1 MMRLKGNIVGY
12 LFILPAVV
20 VMAILVGY
28 PLVYNV
34 IMSFQDVTLMNLGS
48 GVKKFV
54 GLDHYKQIFSDALFK
69 KALWQTAYYSVASI
83 ILQFGIGFALALF
96 FSLNFKLAS
105 YLRGL
110 MMVTWLVPLTVAALL
125 FQFMLSPSVG
135 ILNYIPMELGL
146 ISKPIAWLSN
156 TNTAL
161 WGLIMT
167 NVWIGVPFNML
178 LIATGINNLSTE
190 VYESA
195 QIDGANWYQRFTK
208 ITLPML
214 KPVLLIVLMLGMIYT
229 FKVFDL
235 VFVMTNGGPANSTE
249 VLSTLSYR
257 YSFDHF
263 NFGLGAS
270 VANILFL
277 ILLIVA
283 FFYIRMTK
291 DDEVLE

>member
-1 MMRLKGNIVGY
+1 MRFKGNTIGY
-12 LFILPAVV
+12 LFILPAVA
-20 VMAILVGY
+20 VMATLVGY
-28 PLVYNV
+28 PIVYN
-34 IMSFQDVTLMNLGS
+34 IILSFQDVTLMNLGS
-48 GVKKFV
+48 GAKSFI
-54 GLDHYKQIFSDALFK
+54 GLDHYKQIFSDELFM
-69 KALWQTAYYSVASI
+69 KALWQTVYYSVASI
-83 ILQFGIGFALALF
+83 ILQFVIGFALALF

-135 ILNYIPMELGL
+135 VLNYLPMELGIL
-146 ISKPIAWLSN
+146 SEPIAWLSD
-156 TNTAL
+156 TNYAL
-161 WGLIMT
+161 WGLILT
-167 NVWIGVPFNML
+167 NVWIGIPFNML
-178 LIATGINNLSTE
+178 LIATGINSLLKE
-190 VYESA
+190 VFESA
-195 QIDGANWYQRFTK
+195 QIDGANWFQRFVK

-214 KPVLLIVLMLGMIYT
+214 RPVLLIVLMLGMIYT

-270 VANILFL
+270 VANVLFL
-277 ILLIVA
+277 ILLVIA
-283 FFYIRMTK
+283 FFYIKMTR
-291 DDEVLE
+291 DDEVIE

>member
-1 MMRLKGNIVGY
+1 MWSKENVIGY
-12 LFILPAVV
+12 LFIIPA
-20 VMAILVGY
+20 MIIMGILVGY

-34 IMSFQDVTLMNLGS
+34 ILSFQDVTLMNLG
-48 GVKKFV
+48 GGAKEFV
-54 GLDHYKQIFSDALFK
+54 GLLHYKQIFQDDLFW

-96 FSLNFKLAS
+96 FSLNFKFAS

-135 ILNYIPMELGL
+135 ILNYIPMQLGL
-146 ISKPIAWLSN
+146 IDEPISWLSN
-156 TNTAL
+156 TGTAM
-161 WGLIMT
+161 WGLIIT

-178 LIATGINNLSTE
+178 LIATGINNLSEE

-195 QIDGANWYQRFTK
+195 QMDGANWFQRFWR

-214 KPVLLIVLMLGMIYT
+214 KPVLLTVLMLGMIYT

-235 VFVMTNGGPANSTE
+235 VFVMTNGGPADSTE
-249 VLSTLSYR
+249 VLSTLAYR
-257 YSFDHF
+257 YSFDQF
-263 NFGLGAS
+263 NFSLGAAVS
-270 VANILFL
+270 NILFL
-277 ILLIVA
+277 ILLVIA
-283 FFYIRMTK
+283 LFYIRATK
-291 DDEVLE
+291 EDEVLE